1 MNSSEKVELILIFGE
16 CNRNSRQAARLYAD
30 RYPNRYHPH
39 HNYVFRLLR
48 GLSENG
54 QFPSNEIRQRQ
65 PRPNNFDEDTELQVM
80 AYIRAYPRSSIRH
93 VSREIGVS
101 VGAVHKILK
110 KNKMHAYKPEFVQH
124 LRIGDSERRLQFL
137 SWFSVQF
144 EIDNLF
150 YKNIL
155 WTDESKFTNNG
166 VMNKQNNRFCDDTNP
181 HWSRETNFQT
191 VWGIN
196 VWCGL
201 IGGILLGPYFYDG
214 TLSGRRYLDF
224 LVNQLPLLLEDVSLA
239 TRENMYF
246 QQDGAPA
253 HNAIIVKNYLN
264 EIFPN
269 RWIGT
274 NGVIP
279 WPARSPDLT
288 PLDFFLWGHLKNVV
302 YADPP
307 INLQDLKNKIRL
319 ACSNLRREQINA
331 ATSTELLKRLE
342 SCLEHQ
348 GGNFKQFI
356 R

>member
-1 MNSSEKVELILIFGE
+1 
-16 CNRNSRQAARLYAD
+16 
-30 RYPNRYHPH
+30 
-39 HNYVFRLLR
+39 
-48 GLSENG
+48 
-54 QFPSNEIRQRQ
+54 
-65 PRPNNFDEDTELQVM
+65 
-80 AYIRAYPRSSIRH
+80 
-93 VSREIGVS
+93 
-101 VGAVHKILK
+101 
-110 KNKMHAYKPEFVQH
+110 
-124 LRIGDSERRLQFL
+124 
-137 SWFSVQF
+137 
-144 EIDNLF
+144 
-150 YKNIL
+150 
-155 WTDESKFTNNG
+155 
-166 VMNKQNNRFCDDTNP
+166 
-181 HWSRETNFQT
+181 
-191 VWGIN
+191 
-196 VWCGL
+196 
-201 IGGILLGPYFYDG
+201 
-214 TLSGRRYLDF
+214 
-224 LVNQLPLLLEDVSLA
+224 
-239 TRENMYF
+239 MYF

-274 NGVIP
+274 HGVIS

-348 GGNFKQFI
+348 GGNFEQFI

>member
-1 MNSSEKVELILIFGE
+1 MNNSEKVELILIFGE
-16 CNRNSRQAARLYAD
+16 CNRSSRQAARVYAD

-39 HNYVFRLLR
+39 HNYVLRLLR
-48 GLSENG
+48 GLNENG
-54 QFPSNEIRQRQ
+54 QFPSNENRQRQ

-110 KNKMHAYKPEFVQH
+110 KNKMHPYKPEFVQH

-150 YKNIL
+150 YNKIL

-166 VMNKQNNRFCDDTNP
+166 VMNKQNNRFWDDTNP

-214 TLSGRRYLDF
+214 TLTGRRYLDF
-224 LVNQLPLLLEDVSLA
+224 LVNQLPLLLENVPLA

-253 HNAIIVKNYLN
+253 HNAIIVKQYLN

-274 NGVIP
+274 HGVIP

-307 INLQDLKNKIRL
+307 LNLQDLKNKIRL
-319 ACSNLRREQINA
+319 ACNNLRDEQINA
-331 ATSTELLKRLE
+331 ATSTEFLKRLE

-348 GGNFKQFI
+348 GGNFEQFI

>member
-1 MNSSEKVELILIFGE
+1 
-16 CNRNSRQAARLYAD
+16 
-30 RYPNRYHPH
+30 
-39 HNYVFRLLR
+39 
-48 GLSENG
+48 
-54 QFPSNEIRQRQ
+54 
-65 PRPNNFDEDTELQVM
+65 M

-166 VMNKQNNRFCDDTNP
+166 VMNKQNNRFWDDTNP

-214 TLSGRRYLDF
+214 TLSGRRILDF

-246 QQDGAPA
+246 QLDGAPA

-279 WPARSPDLT
+279 WPARSPDST

-348 GGNFKQFI
+348 GGNFEQFI

>member
-16 CNRNSRQAARLYAD
+16 CNRNSRQAARVYAD

-39 HNYVFRLLR
+39 HNYVVRLLR

-101 VGAVHKILK
+101 VVAVHTILK

-124 LRIGDSERRLQFL
+124 LRIGDSERRLQLL

-166 VMNKQNNRFCDDTNP
+166 
-181 HWSRETNFQT
+181 T
-191 VWGIN
+191 VWGVN

-201 IGGILLGPYFYDG
+201 IGRILLGPYFYDG

-253 HNAIIVKNYLN
+253 HNAIIVKNYSN
-264 EIFPN
+264 KFFPN

-274 NGVIP
+274 HGVIP

-288 PLDFFLWGHLKNVV
+288 PLDFFLWGHLKNVE
-302 YADPP
+302 YEDPP

-348 GGNFKQFI
+348 GGNFEQFI